1 MTRRRRTRDDMS
13 PHRWVVSYADF
24 ITLLLAFFVVMYSI
38 SSVNEGKYRA
48 LSQALEGIFQGTDYT
63 FDPLQLGDVQERD
76 DRRDIGLIDQRPQAG
91 ATQLPSDA
99 SEQQSTELQ
108 HIENQAVT
116 KFKELIADGDLSVS
130 SNRLWLEIEIQSSLL
145 FASGSAQPSMDAYP
159 VLEAVATLLAPYENP
174 IHVEGFTDDQP
185 ISSDLFPSNWELS
198 AARAAG
204 VVRVLSHY
212 GVGPER
218 MAAVGYGE
226 FQPKVSNLTPRGRSK
241 NRRVKIVVS
250 RDEKV
255 QRTLSAMG
263 SGAVSDETVNAI
275 LEAGT
280 EQNTAPSQGSVE
292 AIETPQG
299 VIFTQGEEGA
309 ADPFAGEAA
318 VDDAAETPSSTPAN
332 AENNDSGP

>member
-1 MTRRRRTRDDMS
+1 MS

-38 SSVNEGKYRA
+38 SSVNDGKYRA

-91 ATQLPSDA
+91 ASQLPSDD
-99 SEQQSTELQ
+99 SEQESAELKN
-108 HIENQAVT
+108 IENQAVT
-116 KFKELIADGDLSVS
+116 KFNELIADGILSIS
-130 SNRLWLEIEIQSSLL
+130 SNRLWLEIEIQSGLL
-145 FASGSAQPSMDAYP
+145 FASGSAQLSMDALP
-159 VLEAVATLLAPYENP
+159 VLEALATLLAPYDNP

-212 GVGPER
+212 GVEPER
-218 MAAVGYGE
+218 MAAVGYGAY
-226 FQPKVSNLTPRGRSK
+226 QPKVSNLTPRGRSK

-255 QRTLSAMG
+255 QRALSSMG
-263 SGAVSDETVNAI
+263 TETISDEAVDA
-275 LEAGT
+275 LLQAGT
-280 EQNTAPSQGSVE
+280 QQNTESTETSGSVE
-292 AIETPQG
+292 AIETRGDFYPG
-299 VIFTQGEEGA
+299 G
-309 ADPFAGEAA
+309 
-318 VDDAAETPSSTPAN
+318 
-332 AENNDSGP
+332 